1 MATAPPAPDPAELQ
15 EDAPASEAAERDRA
29 GAKATKKQL
38 RGSTLLLAGR
48 MLSLAVNFITQ
59 VMIVRYLSKT
69 DFGIFS
75 YGLSMVA
82 LGEALTT
89 MGLDKGIAR
98 FMPIYDERK
107 QYGKLFGT
115 LFMAAGTVSTLGIA
129 FILVAFGLNGFAGGS
144 MAHDPHAITVLM
156 IIICLS
162 PLQSL
167 DDVFMG
173 AFAVFGKPRAI
184 FFRKYVLAPMLRLA
198 AIGLVILSNRGV
210 QELAAGYVIAGGL
223 GIVLYVGMLG
233 KSLKA
238 DGLLPH
244 LNFRR
249 LEYPAREI
257 FGFCLPLV
265 VVDLLFVV
273 MNTTNVFMLQMFG
286 SPTDVGAYR
295 VVQPAAKL
303 NLLVMTSFSLLFT
316 PAAARFFAHGDKTG
330 INNLYWRTAA
340 WTAVFSFPVFA
351 MTCMS
356 SHAVTVALFG
366 ERYAS
371 SAPILALLSLGYY
384 FNAALGY
391 NGLTLRVYGLV
402 KLVVNVSIAAAV
414 GNVIVNL
421 ALIPAYGPIGAGIGT
436 CVTLLGHNVLKQ
448 WGLRRGT
455 GISVLDPHARR
466 TYGSILLGSLAL
478 LAVNVLLSPPVFV
491 AFALAGVVSLAV
503 VRFNRSE
510 LQVAETFPE
519 LSRIPLI
526 GRILG

>member
-1 MATAPPAPDPAELQ
+1 
-15 EDAPASEAAERDRA
+15 
-29 GAKATKKQL
+29 
-38 RGSTLLLAGR
+38 
-48 MLSLAVNFITQ
+48 
-59 VMIVRYLSKT
+59 
-69 DFGIFS
+69 
-75 YGLSMVA
+75 
-82 LGEALTT
+82 
-89 MGLDKGIAR
+89 
-98 FMPIYDERK
+98 
-107 QYGKLFGT
+107 
-115 LFMAAGTVSTLGIA
+115 
-129 FILVAFGLNGFAGGS
+129 
-144 MAHDPHAITVLM
+144 M

-162 PLQSL
+162 PLQSV

-455 GISVLDPHARR
+455 GISVLDPHSRR

>member
-1 MATAPPAPDPAELQ
+1 MATAPPAPNPAETR
-15 EDAPASEAAERDRA
+15 EETA
-29 GAKATKKQL
+29 GARRRDLDGPRATKRQL

-48 MLSLAVNFITQ
+48 MLSLGVNFATQ
-59 VMIVRYLSKT
+59 VLIVRYLTKN
-69 DFGIFS
+69 DFGIFA

-82 LGEALTT
+82 LGEAVCTI
-89 MGLDKGIAR
+89 GLDKGISR
-98 FMPIYDERK
+98 FLPIYDERG

-115 LFMAAGTVSTLGIA
+115 LFMAGGTVLTLGLA
-129 FILVAFGLNGFAGGS
+129 FILLAFGLNGFAGGD
-144 MAHDPHAITVLM
+144 MAKDPHAVTVLL

-162 PLQSL
+162 PLQAL

-184 FFRKYVLAPMLRLA
+184 FFRKYVLAPGLRLA
-198 AIGLVILSNRGV
+198 AIGLVILSGRGV
-210 QELAAGYVIAGGL
+210 EDLAAGYVIAGGL
-223 GIVLYVGMLG
+223 GIVLYVFMLG
-233 KSLKA
+233 SSLKA

-244 LNFRR
+244 LDLRR
-249 LEYPAREI
+249 LEYPAKEI
-257 FGFCLPLV
+257 FSFCLPLV

-273 MNTTNVFMLQMFG
+273 MNTTNVFMLEAFG
-286 SPTDVGAYR
+286 STADVADYR

-316 PAAARFFAHGDKTG
+316 PQAARFFARGDKEG

-351 MTCMS
+351 MTFMS

-414 GNVIVNL
+414 GNVLVNL
-421 ALIPAYGPIGAGIGT
+421 ALIPSYGAVGAGIGT
-436 CVTLLGHNVLKQ
+436 CATLLLHNVLKQ

-455 GISVLDPHARR
+455 GISVLDPHSRR
-466 TYGSILLGSLAL
+466 TYGSILLAVVL
-478 LAVNVLLSPPVFV
+478 LGAVNLLLQPPVVV
-491 AFALAGVVSLAV
+491 AVVLAAIVSLAII
-503 VRFNRSE
+503 RFNRAE

-519 LSRIPLI
+519 LSRIPLL
-526 GRILG
+526 GRILS